1 MKKNYIQPKS
11 KCVYLNLESMIA
23 ESITIKAG
31 IGDGSHDAASK
42 MRDFYDECDENT
54 EFGEW

>member
-23 ESITIKAG
+23 ESIGAG
-31 IGDGSHDAASK
+31 EGEGSHDAASK
-42 MRDFYDECDENT
+42 IRDFYDEFDED
-54 EFGEW
+54 EDEW